1 MSEVDF
7 SRSGRAEQVWQKLR
21 IESNWG
27 HFNRPSGHRFLGSLR
42 LSKLDSD
49 QLLDITSD
57 NLNRL
62 SSVTFKRLCDRF
74 NLNDPKKYWICIITL
89 ALSEYAYYD
98 DGEDGFWQGA
108 CDHLSVE
115 NSQGIQNALRE
126 VLNQGF
132 NLLGLVQAQKQNRY
146 VSTLWLQSGIPQQN
160 LAQFAQ
166 LLAELSSQY
175 DWWDINDAEPE
186 DLSCL
191 LYDFC
196 QEHHPQWGKL
206 LTFLSSSCTKDDDSV
221 EPISGQILK
230 GIAFVAKSLE
240 QKGLDPIVLKDAH
253 EREKLLQNFG
263 LPSTFFLRDWDDFV
277 SVLTPK
283 NSSLI
288 RRRSIIS
295 HRKKPLSLWLD
306 IFDTEEI
313 QLVLPAQTL
322 QNSDWKDL
330 GDTYV
335 NIQEVNIQEQGWESE
350 FSKDG
355 KLEILED
362 ITLPVKQI
370 ADKWVWHLR
379 SHSKASLIE
388 WHCEGA
394 SLALPVLFFDAE
406 TGNRLSP
413 HNGLRGI
420 TDIIVFHSRDVQ
432 IALSKG
438 VEVEESFVPC
448 SIVGWRGQQVRL
460 TNEQAQLTVHGAQ
473 STKTILWERSQEE
486 FLQLRGL
493 KLKHKTPIY
502 LEAPSV
508 WHPSVFLPKT
518 VSIQVENLDT
528 RKIIT
533 EADEQV
539 RLKASDSW
547 QAIDLSK
554 WIDSKGKYSVL
565 IWNENERWHEKFELR
580 SSFELEQS
588 LLIDQAQAYDLD
600 EQPLSMPIQV
610 SSTQDFWL
618 KELKL
623 KNLWPLEEVLFT
635 LESQEEKHSF
645 TRHANSF
652 GLLSIS
658 LAAFRDEL
666 SESDRYS
673 LVYQRQGEDHQ
684 GLLNVSCEE
693 SIDNLEAGNLVIE
706 QKALLPKPSADKLSS
721 DEKPSSVE
729 PVLQQMTYSLD
740 IKNNTREIRK
750 AFCTRFSNQ
759 LKKSGLTQHNIELIK
774 DPILKDLILI
784 KIGSQQDFTVLED
797 TANDVASTL
806 YTSISLTAWGKR

>member
-1 MSEVDF
+1 M
-7 SRSGRAEQVWQKLR
+7 
-21 IESNWG
+21 
-27 HFNRPSGHRFLGSLR
+27 GSLR

-49 QLLDITSD
+49 QLLDITSE

-74 NLNDPKKYWICIITL
+74 NLNDPKKYWIRIVTL

-98 DGEDGFWQGA
+98 DGEDGFWQGV

-132 NLLGLVQAQKQNRY
+132 NLLGLVQAQKKNRY

-206 LTFLSSSCTKDDDSV
+206 LTFLSSSCAKDDDSV

-240 QKGLDPIVLKDAH
+240 QKGLNPVVLKDAH
-253 EREKLLQNFG
+253 ERERLLQNFG
-263 LPSTFFLRDWDDFV
+263 LSNTFFLRDWDDFV
-277 SVLTPK
+277 SVLTPQS
-283 NSSLI
+283 NSLH
-288 RRRSIIS
+288 RRRSIVS

-322 QNSDWKDL
+322 QSSDWKVL
-330 GDTYV
+330 SDTYV
-335 NIQEVNIQEQGWESE
+335 NIPERGWEST
-350 FSKDG
+350 FSRNG
-355 KLEILED
+355 KLEISED
-362 ITLPVKQI
+362 VTSLVEQV
-370 ADKWVWHLR
+370 ANEWVWHLR
-379 SHSKASLIE
+379 SHSNTSLTE
-388 WHCEGA
+388 WCCEGT
-394 SLALPVLFFDAE
+394 SPALPLLFFDAE
-406 TGNRLSP
+406 TGDHLSP
-413 HNGLRGI
+413 HDGLRGI

-438 VEVEESFVPC
+438 VKVEKSFVPC
-448 SIVGWRGQQVRL
+448 SIAGWRGQQIRL
-460 TNEQAQLTVHGAQ
+460 ADEQAQLTVHGAQ
-473 STKTILWERSQEE
+473 STKVVPWERSQEE

-508 WHPSVFLPKT
+508 WHPSVLLPKT
-518 VSIQVENLDT
+518 VSIRIENLNT
-528 RKIIT
+528 RKVLT
-533 EADEQV
+533 EADEQI
-539 RLKASDSW
+539 RLKASDTW
-547 QAIDLSK
+547 QAIELSK

-600 EQPLSMPIQV
+600 EQPLSMPIWV

-618 KELKL
+618 EELKL
-623 KNLWPLEEVLFT
+623 KNLWPLEEVIFT
-635 LESQEEKHSF
+635 LESQKEKHSF

-658 LAAFRDEL
+658 LASFRDDLPESGRYGL
-666 SESDRYS
+666 S
-673 LVYQRQGEDHQ
+673 YQRQGEDHQ
-684 GLLNVSCEE
+684 SLLDVSCEE
-693 SIDNLEAGNLVIE
+693 SMDNIVTE
-706 QKALLPKPSADKLSS
+706 QRYLLPKASADELSS
-721 DEKPSSVE
+721 DKKRTSVE
-729 PVLQQMTYSLD
+729 SEPQQITYSLN

-759 LKKSGLTQHNIELIK
+759 LKKTGLTQHNIELIK

-784 KIGSQQDFTVLED
+784 KIGSQQDFTILED

-806 YTSISLTAWGKR
+806 YTSISLIAWGKR

>member
-1 MSEVDF
+1 MFGKMNEVNF
-7 SRSGRAEQVWQKLR
+7 SRSEQAEQVWRKLE

-27 HFNRPSGHRFLGSLR
+27 HCNRPLGHRFLGSLR
-42 LSKLDSD
+42 LTRLDSD
-49 QLLDITSD
+49 RLLDVTSE
-57 NLNRL
+57 NLSRL
-62 SSVTFKRLCDRF
+62 SSITFKQLCDRF
-74 NLNDPKKYWICIITL
+74 NPYDHKKYWIRIITL

-98 DGEDGFWQGA
+98 DGEDGFWQGV
-108 CDHLSVE
+108 CDRLSVE

-132 NLLGLVQAQKQNRY
+132 SLLGLVQTQKKNRY

-206 LTFLSSSCTKDDDSV
+206 LTFLSSSCTEDDDSV

-263 LPSTFFLRDWDDFV
+263 LPNTFFLRDWDDFV
-277 SVLTPK
+277 SVLTPQS
-283 NSSLI
+283 NRSI

-306 IFDTEEI
+306 IFDTEEV

-322 QNSDWKDL
+322 QRSDWKSL

-335 NIQEVNIQEQGWESE
+335 HIPEQGWESE
-350 FSKDG
+350 FSRDG

-362 ITLPVKQI
+362 VTLPVKQI
-370 ADKWVWHLR
+370 VDEWVWHLR
-379 SHSKASLIE
+379 SHSKASLVE

-394 SLALPVLFFDAE
+394 SPSLPVLFFDAE
-406 TGNRLSP
+406 TGGHLSP
-413 HNGLRGI
+413 NNGLRGV
-420 TDIIVFHSRDVQ
+420 TDIIVFHSIDVRV
-432 IALSKG
+432 ALSEG
-438 VEVEESFVPC
+438 VKVEESFVPC
-448 SIVGWRGQQVRL
+448 GIAGWRGQQIRL
-460 TNEQAQLTVHGAQ
+460 IEEQAKLTVHSSQ
-473 STKTILWERSQEE
+473 STKVVLWEKSQEE
-486 FLQLRGL
+486 FLQIRGL
-493 KLKHKTPIY
+493 KLKHKMPIY

-508 WHPSVFLPKT
+508 WHPSVLLPKT
-518 VSIQVENLDT
+518 LDIQIENLDA
-528 RKIIT
+528 RKVIT
-533 EADEQV
+533 EVDEKI
-539 RLKASDSW
+539 RLKASNSW

-554 WIDSKGKYSVL
+554 WIDSRGRYSVL

-580 SSFELEQS
+580 SGFELEQS
-588 LLIDQAQAYDLD
+588 LPINQVQAYDLD
-600 EQPLSMPIQV
+600 EQPFSMPIQV

-623 KNLWPLEEVLFT
+623 KNLWPLEEVIFT
-635 LESQEEKHSF
+635 LESQKEKHSF
-645 TRHANSF
+645 TRHANPF
-652 GLLSIS
+652 GLMSIS
-658 LAAFRDEL
+658 LASFRDEL
-666 SESDRYS
+666 PESDRYS

-684 GLLNVSCEE
+684 SLLDVSREE
-693 SIDNLEAGNLVIE
+693 SIENIVTE
-706 QKALLPKPSADKLSS
+706 QKALLPKPSADKLPSH
-721 DEKPSSVE
+721 KKRSSVE
-729 PVLQQMTYSLD
+729 SAPQQMTYSLN

-759 LKKSGLTQHNIELIK
+759 LKKSGLAQHSIELIK

-784 KIGSQQDFTVLED
+784 RIGSQQDFIILED
-797 TANDVASTL
+797 TANNVASTL